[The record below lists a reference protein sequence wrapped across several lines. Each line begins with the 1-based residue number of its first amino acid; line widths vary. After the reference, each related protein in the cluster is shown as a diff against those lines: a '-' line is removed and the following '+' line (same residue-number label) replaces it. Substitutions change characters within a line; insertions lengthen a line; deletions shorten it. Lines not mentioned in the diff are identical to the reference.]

1 MGPKTVMSWQML
13 MAKSPRSFGKNVRTL
28 PTTIEEVTVSTY
40 HDLLCEVFG
49 VVLIVAHFSN
59 MVS

>member
-1 MGPKTVMSWQML
+1 ML

-28 PTTIEEVTVSTY
+28 PTTIEEATVSTY

-49 VVLIVAHFSN
+49 VVLVVAHFSN
-59 MVS
+59 TVS